1 MNTPMLPAFKA
12 RVLPVVV
19 IECVDQ
25 AARLADAL
33 LTAGIDAIEITLR
46 TPAALQA
53 ISLIA
58 REVPTM
64 QVGAGTVLTAREL
77 AEVQRAGAQFA
88 LSPGAT
94 PELLEAARAAEIP
107 FIPGVATA
115 SEAMAARDRGFR
127 LLKFFPAQALGG
139 VAALRALAGPLQDL
153 QFCPTGGLTAEN
165 APNYLVLPNVPLVG
179 GSWITPPNAIQQGDW
194 ARIANL
200 AQYASTL

>member
-1 MNTPMLPAFKA
+1 MNPPMIPVFKA

-19 IECVDQ
+19 IERVEQ
-25 AARLADAL
+25 AVPLSRAL

-53 ISLIA
+53 IAVIA
-58 REVPTM
+58 NELPAM
-64 QVGAGTVLTAREL
+64 HVGAGTVLTVHEL
-77 AEVQRAGAQFA
+77 AEVQRAGARFA

-94 PELLEAARAAEIP
+94 SGLLEAASAVAMP
-107 FIPGVATA
+107 FIPGVASA

-139 VAALRALAGPLQDL
+139 ATALRALAGPLRDL

-165 APNYLVLPNVPLVG
+165 APNYLALPNVPLVG
-179 GSWITPPNAIQQGDW
+179 GSWITPLDAIRQGDW
-194 ARIANL
+194 ARIASL
-200 AQYASTL
+200 ARHASTL